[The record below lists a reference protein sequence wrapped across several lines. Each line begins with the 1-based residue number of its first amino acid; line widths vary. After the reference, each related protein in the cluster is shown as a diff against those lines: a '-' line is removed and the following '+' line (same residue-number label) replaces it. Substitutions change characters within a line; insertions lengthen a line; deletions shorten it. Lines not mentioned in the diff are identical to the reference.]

1 MGKEVLEQLKGGL
14 IVSCQAL
21 ETEPL
26 YSSYI
31 MGRMAYAAM
40 EGGALGIRANTPQD
54 IKEIRSVVKLPVIGL
69 YKAVSEGSEV
79 YITPT
84 MKEVDALM
92 EVEPEI
98 IALDATDRVRP
109 DGLTIREFFPKV
121 REKYPEMLFMA
132 DCSTFEDAVRA
143 QELGFDL
150 AGTTLCGY
158 TKETKG
164 TQIPNY
170 DLLRAMSAKLSIP
183 VIAEGG
189 IWERAQLKDA
199 FACGIHA
206 AVVGT
211 AITRPR
217 DITRRF
223 VEAIQEKRG
232 G

>member
-1 MGKEVLEQLKGGL
+1 MKKEILDRIKGGL
-14 IVSCQAL
+14 VVSCQAL

-31 MGRMAYAAM
+31 MGRMAFAAK
-40 EGGALGIRANTPQD
+40 EGGARGIRANTPQD
-54 IKEIRSVVKLPVIGL
+54 IQEIKKTVDLPVIGL
-69 YKAVSEGSEV
+69 YKVVTEGSDV

-84 MKEVDALM
+84 MEEVDALM
-92 EVEPEI
+92 EVGPEI
-98 IALDATDRVRP
+98 IALDATDRMRAN
-109 DGLTIREFFPKV
+109 GMTISEFFPKV
-121 REKYPEMLFMA
+121 REKYPDMLFMA
-132 DCSTFEDAVRA
+132 DCSTFEDALRA
-143 QELGFDL
+143 QTLGFDL

-158 TKETKG
+158 TRETAG
-164 TQIPNY
+164 TQIPCC
-170 DLLRAMSAKLSIP
+170 DLLRKMTEELTIP

-189 IWERAQLKDA
+189 IWERGQLKEV
-199 FACGIHA
+199 FTCGIHA

-223 VEAIQEKRG
+223 VDAIG